1 VAIGPRGMEPP
12 LEDLAGKR
20 TRNGSIYD
28 GLSSS
33 QGSPQ
38 LTATQPPVIRILVVE
53 DDVLQRE
60 AMSMMLVSI
69 SESHVKF
76 GLPPLRLDVVS
87 VGSGEE
93 GYEALRKKDHRKLEY
108 HFCIVDI
115 TLPGITG
122 LDMSWCYTQSVT
134 NEAGAVDDTREEAT
148 PAVLIACTHTELGP
162 DTLESYGIR
171 DCLRKPVCVSSLR
184 HMLHKWLPRMN
195 VADVTSTF
203 STLGIS
209 STPKTAGFARG
220 GSGSFRA
227 RVLLV
232 DDCNVTLTATCYLFQ
247 ELGLWVDTAPSGEAA
262 MDLIKST
269 RDFDLLLLDVHLPCM
284 SGYALCS
291 WYKSFCHDAGRV
303 PARVV
308 AVTSDPDIETCA
320 SFGVDRCL
328 PKPLTVN
335 CAELV
340 LAEWL
345 SHRALEL
352 EVNQLEHREDSLDTA
367 HYVKR
372 PTPSH
377 DNLPVPYVDATPH
390 IRPTRTTSSALG

>member
-1 VAIGPRGMEPP
+1 M
-12 LEDLAGKR
+12 LER
-20 TRNGSIYD
+20 TRGS
-28 GLSSS
+28 
-33 QGSPQ
+33 
-38 LTATQPPVIRILVVE
+38 TPP
-53 DDVLQRE
+53 
-60 AMSMMLVSI
+60 
-69 SESHVKF
+69 
-76 GLPPLRLDVVS
+76 
-87 VGSGEE
+87 
-93 GYEALRKKDHRKLEY
+93 
-108 HFCIVDI
+108 
-115 TLPGITG
+115 
-122 LDMSWCYTQSVT
+122 
-134 NEAGAVDDTREEAT
+134 T
-148 PAVLIACTHTELGP
+148 PAAPPAPARPTHARPPARPRPAPPAPARPRPPRPPCISHAHALAPDPRPRPLTRPRRTFCASGP

-184 HMLHKWLPRMN
+184 HILHKWLPRLH

-209 STPKTAGFARG
+209 STSNTAGFARG

-232 DDCNVTLTATCYLFQ
+232 DDCHVTLTATCYLFQ

-335 CAELV
+335 NAELV

-377 DNLPVPYVDATPH
+377 DNLPVPYVDAARH
-390 IRPTRTTSSALG
+390 IRPTLTTSSALG